1 MMSKPLIYLC
11 FGNEQVPLVLD
22 CELDIDLEAEQ
33 WLSWLI
39 FIFIHIDNF
48 SKSVVHQAEGMVE
61 SGELLVE
68 SDDENVENNMI
79 ILDDENIGVDDL
91 IVPAVG
97 MKFKDET
104 EVFDFY
110 KRYGYAVGFPVRKR
124 NSKKDDDGVLR
135 YVTLT
140 CSREGRRSSTT
151 SGSLKPQPT
160 IQTDCKARISA
171 SFDVLGT
178 WRINTV
184 HLEHNHKTSPSK
196 SRLYRCNREL
206 SAQVKRRLEVNDTAG
221 IPLHKSFNSAV
232 VEAGDAV
239 AIQSYFS
246 EMQVRCSGFYFSI
259 DLDDESRLKNVFWAD
274 YRCRQAYRE
283 FGDVVT
289 FDTTY
294 LTNKYDMPFAPFVGV
309 NHHCQSTLL
318 GCGLI
323 SNEDTNTFV
332 WLFRTWLKCMHG
344 QPPHGI
350 ITDQDRAMQNA
361 IEVVFP
367 HTKHRWC
374 LWHILKKLPEKF
386 GYHCQSTLLGC
397 GLISNEDTNT
407 FVWLFR
413 TWLKCMHGQPPHGI
427 ITDQDRAM
435 QNAIEV
441 VFPHTKHRWCL
452 WHILK
457 KLPEKFGYHVDKG
470 LIFSTIHELVY
481 DSQFIEQFEQGWRVM
496 IDTFEL
502 HDNDWLSG
510 LYENRGRWVPCY
522 FKTTFWAGM
531 STTQRSESMNA
542 FFDGYVHAKTSLKQF
557 VEQYERA
564 LRNKVEKE
572 FQADFKSFSQMV
584 PCATTYEMEKQFQ
597 SVYTI
602 SKFRE
607 VQAEFTGK
615 VYCDLISASQGHFG
629 MTYEVREDVV
639 CGNRRTKKTFRVVL
653 QKDTCDITCSCHLF
667 EFRGIICRHTI
678 AVLIRNDVTILP
690 SRYILRRWRRD
701 VSRAHTRVPV
711 NYAGLVS
718 TPGQLR
724 YDNMCQAFSS
734 VADLAADDE
743 VRSRAVMNWIEVI
756 KKELMMSPP
765 STGSNILSHNTFQL
779 PSQGTGS
786 QNTVGGSIGDPKQ
799 SKKKGAPKKLRRKSP
814 LETCSKKTKVSSTA
828 CIRQNNPAHD
838 APKVQGGEESFAF
851 APHIPSPSATQLG
864 KTHAMLN
871 SDDFMTSQF
880 LVAFLDSTYADKDF
894 IQ

>member
-1 MMSKPLIYLC
+1 
-11 FGNEQVPLVLD
+11 
-22 CELDIDLEAEQ
+22 
-33 WLSWLI
+33 
-39 FIFIHIDNF
+39 
-48 SKSVVHQAEGMVE
+48 MVE

-232 VEAGDAV
+232 VEAGGYENLTCVEKDCRNYIEQVRRLRLGEGDAV

-309 NHHCQSTLL
+309 NHH
-318 GCGLI
+318 G
-323 SNEDTNTFV
+323 
-332 WLFRTWLKCMHG
+332 
-344 QPPHGI
+344 
-350 ITDQDRAMQNA
+350 
-361 IEVVFP
+361 
-367 HTKHRWC
+367 
-374 LWHILKKLPEKF
+374 
-386 GYHCQSTLLGC
+386 QSTLLGC

-711 NYAGLVS
+711 NYVGLPSGRERFCAPSINSGQLVS
-718 TPGQLR
+718 VTFL
-724 YDNMCQAFSS
+724 DF
-734 VADLAADDE
+734 DE
-743 VRSRAVMNWIEVI
+743 
-756 KKELMMSPP
+756 L
-765 STGSNILSHNTFQL
+765 LQ
-779 PSQGTGS
+779 
-786 QNTVGGSIGDPKQ
+786 
-799 SKKKGAPKKLRRKSP
+799 
-814 LETCSKKTKVSSTA
+814 
-828 CIRQNNPAHD
+828 
-838 APKVQGGEESFAF
+838 
-851 APHIPSPSATQLG
+851 
-864 KTHAMLN
+864 
-871 SDDFMTSQF
+871 DFMTSQF
-880 LVAFLDSTYADKDF
+880 LVALLDSTYADKDF